1 MLPYDTPL
9 LTAIFCYAPPFV
21 DLIHQ
26 GRHTDVYRMRVDGRQ
41 VVAKVLRG
49 PYPSEDVRLGFERE
63 VRITQRVK
71 GSGIIDV
78 IAVDEFEGMP
88 RLVLDDFGAHSLAIA
103 FRHARPAPSLVVQ
116 LALQA
121 TDALAAVH
129 DAHIVHK
136 DVNPSNLVWNAD
148 TGRLALIDF
157 GISSQSDAE
166 AGPTT
171 VQELE
176 GTLRYIAPEQTGRVG
191 QRVDRR
197 SDYYSLGATLYEL
210 LAGQPPFLDEDMLAL
225 VHAHVA
231 KRPPELEHGVYRS
244 LSEVVMKLLEKR
256 PADRYQSAEGL
267 RHDLLECARL
277 IEAGEDTTFPLGTA
291 DVARDLSIPNR
302 LYGRQADLRAL
313 VSVAR
318 RAAEGEVQ
326 LGLVSGPG
334 GVGKTALVDA
344 LRRELATSRTY
355 FARGKFEQFSRDEP
369 YSALLEAFGDL
380 GAQLL
385 MLASTQLDTISV
397 RLQNGLGVS
406 GRALEDL
413 IPSLSPLLGRTAPL
427 PPLPPAEAEVRV
439 HRVLSALI
447 RAVASDKE
455 PLVLLLDDLQWAD
468 ASSLRFLD
476 ALLASDCKSLMV
488 LGTYRRAEVGP
499 EHGLTT
505 LTSKAHVEERCARID
520 LEPLQ
525 RAAVIEMLT
534 DALEPSAS
542 PIEPLADVA
551 IAKTRGNPFYLRRFL
566 RAVAREDHLFFDT
579 HARVWRWQ
587 LDAIGDYSASENVA
601 EFMASKIAELPQA
614 TQEALMAASILGD
627 RFNLEDVS
635 DLLSTSFDHVR
646 EALSAAVREELVFSF
661 RVRDGGAFQFAHDRI
676 RQAARACL
684 DDATAISWHARV
696 GRRLASEKSP
706 PLFEL
711 VHHLNR
717 ASGLL
722 SVAEQ
727 SQLAERNLEAGQRA
741 LMSVAY
747 APALNFFDSG
757 IANAPSEEVA
767 LRLHLGAAEA
777 AYLSGHRERA
787 NSEVETVLQLSADP
801 LMQAMALRIRM
812 RQAVSRGALSDAV
825 DIGIEAL
832 QRVHVDLPHAPTK
845 LAIAA
850 DMARTRM
857 RLRSTPS
864 RRIDDPELTDPVQG
878 MALELLA
885 EIAPPVYLAR
895 QDLLPLL
902 GCAMARINAEHGVNE
917 LASYGYALY
926 ALVLS
931 AFGDYSSAKDYGD
944 LAEKLG
950 ERFPSERIKGRRA
963 QLLQGFVRHWSRA
976 AADGCAP
983 LAEGFELAV
992 DAGDFVWGAFC
1003 AQMYIILSFLSGA
1016 DLRVLEPEARR
1027 YTDATAKLNQEHAIS
1042 VNECYV
1048 RATANLRHGA
1058 ANPTR
1063 LGDEAPLHSVLA
1075 SQENNTGLFNFFF
1088 VRLLLSVVYQS
1099 PEAVQLAKKTGRYI
1113 DAVPAT
1119 YCVPAF
1125 LALDVF
1131 ASTQNWAELSM
1142 AERARFLPRAAV
1154 SQARLKRWAKRTP
1167 NNHASKTHLVDA
1179 ELARV
1184 LGRKVRALAEYD
1196 SAIEAARKHGNR
1208 FDEALAGEM
1217 AARYQRSLG
1226 NARLA
1231 TAYARESAYVY
1242 GLWGAEAKATS
1253 MGVGVEASSAKPRKD
1268 PATTTRSGTVSGTQT
1283 GRGDLDAA
1291 AVAKVSHALSEH
1303 LVLDDLVRS
1312 LVRIALEIGGGTR
1325 AVLVGAG
1332 ERVEASVEAGKD
1344 AVRTTASIEDFGGIP
1359 LSVFRYVRRTQQDVL
1374 LGDAFVDGS
1383 FVQDP
1388 VIQDRRVRSVL
1399 CLPVVHQATLR
1410 AVLYVENDMLPDAFS
1425 SRQVEMLRLLTAQAA
1440 ISLENAALFANLEE
1454 SLEAQVN
1461 LTTAH
1466 SRFVPHQFLQ
1476 ALERDQIVDVQ
1487 LGDHVEK
1494 EMSILFSDIRG
1505 FTTIVENLSPAEN
1518 IAFINRYLSF
1528 MEPAIIDHGGFVDSY
1543 IGDAIMALFDG
1554 PSDDAV
1560 AAAVAMQRSLRE
1572 LNAGRPGQAP
1582 VECGIGV
1589 NTGALMLGTIGGSTS
1604 LKCGVIGDSV
1614 NLASR
1619 VEALTKHYGVPLL
1632 ISHRTRDALR
1642 SPGDWSLRHVERIIP
1657 VGTSEPVMLIEVVDA
1672 DVREGEAKK
1681 RAAAL
1686 HAEAIEQYYSQRF
1699 SGALRAFEAAQK
1711 HHPDDRVTQKY
1722 IDRCLLFMRDGV
1734 DDAWDGVIR
1743 MRTKS

>member
-1 MLPYDTPL
+1 M
-9 LTAIFCYAPPFV
+9 

-26 GRHTDVYRMRVDGRQ
+26 GRHTDVYRMRVGARQ

-49 PYPSEDVRLGFERE
+49 PYPSEEVRSSFERE
-63 VRITQRVK
+63 IRITRRVV

-78 IAVDEFEGMP
+78 VDVDEFRGMP

-103 FRHARPAPSLVVQ
+103 FRDARPAPSLVVK

-121 TDALAAVH
+121 VDALALVH
-129 DAHIVHK
+129 EAHIVHK
-136 DVNPSNLVWNAD
+136 DVNPSNLVWNAE

-191 QRVDRR
+191 QSVDRR

-210 LAGQPPFLDEDMLAL
+210 IAGRPPFLDEDMLAL

-231 KRPPELEHGVYRS
+231 IRPSALQDGVPPS
-244 LSEVVMKLLEKR
+244 LADVVMKLLKKR

-267 RHDLLECARL
+267 RHDLRECARL
-277 IEAGEDTTFPLGTA
+277 IAAKSDERFTLGSA
-291 DVARDLSIPNR
+291 DVARDLSIPSR
-302 LYGRQADLRAL
+302 LYGRQAELRAL
-313 VSVAR
+313 VAVAR
-318 RAAEGEVQ
+318 RSAEGDVQ

-334 GVGKTALVDA
+334 GVGKTALVET
-344 LRRELATSRTY
+344 LWRELATSRTN

-369 YSALLEAFGDL
+369 YSALIQAFADL
-380 GAQLL
+380 GAQQL
-385 MLASTQLDTISV
+385 MLASAPLERISA
-397 RLQNGLGVS
+397 RLQDALGVN
-406 GRALEDL
+406 GRALEEL
-413 IPSLSPLLGRTAPL
+413 VPSLSPLLGRTAPL
-427 PPLPPAEAEVRV
+427 PPLPPAEAEARV
-439 HRVLSALI
+439 HGAITALL

-476 ALLASDCKSLMV
+476 TLLASDCRNLMV

-505 LTSKAHVEERCARID
+505 LISKAHVEERCSHVD
-520 LEPLQ
+520 LEPLD
-525 RAAVIEMLT
+525 RRAVIEMLT
-534 DALEPSAS
+534 DALDPAAD
-542 PIEPLADVA
+542 PIEPLADAA

-566 RAVAREDHLFFDT
+566 RAVAREDHLSFDT
-579 HARVWRWQ
+579 QERVWRWR
-587 LDAIGDYSASENVA
+587 LDAIEGYAASENVA
-601 EFMASKIAELPQA
+601 EFMASKIAELPED
-614 TQEALMAASILGD
+614 TQEVLMAASILGD

-635 DLLSTSFDHVR
+635 DLLGAEFNETR
-646 EALSAAVREELVFSF
+646 EALAPAVVEDLVASF

-676 RQAARACL
+676 RQAARSCL
-684 DDATAISWHARV
+684 DDETATSWHARI
-696 GRRLASEKSP
+696 GRRLSSEPSP

-717 ASGLL
+717 ARGHLDA
-722 SVAEQ
+722 AERTK
-727 SQLAERNLEAGQRA
+727 LAEHNLEAGQRA

-747 APALNFFDSG
+747 APALNFFDCG
-757 IANAPSEEVA
+757 LANAPTQDVA
-767 LRLHLGAAEA
+767 LSLHLGAAEA
-777 AYLSGHRERA
+777 AYLSGHRQRA
-787 NSEVETVLQLSADP
+787 NVEIDTVLRLSDDSLA
-801 LMQAMALRIRM
+801 QAMALRIRM
-812 RQAVSRGALSDAV
+812 RQAVSAGALSDAV

-832 QRVHVDLPHAPTK
+832 GRLHVDLPHAPTK
-845 LAIAA
+845 LTIAA

-857 RLRSTPS
+857 RLRGAPL
-864 RRIDDPELTDPVQG
+864 RRIDDPELTDPIQG

-885 EIAPPVYLAR
+885 ELAPPVYLAR

-902 GCAMARINAEHGVNE
+902 GCAMARIHAEHGVGE

-931 AFGDYSSAKDYGD
+931 AFGDYTSAKDYGD
-944 LAEKLG
+944 LSEKLG
-950 ERFPSERIKGRRA
+950 ERFPSDRIKGRRA
-963 QLLQGFVRHWSRA
+963 QLLQGFVRHWSRPA
-976 AADGCAP
+976 GDGRAP

-1016 DLRVLEPEARR
+1016 DLRVLEPEGRR
-1027 YTDATAKLNQEHAIS
+1027 YTDATAKLNQEHAIA
-1042 VNECYV
+1042 VNECYG
-1048 RATANLRHGA
+1048 RATANLRRGA
-1058 ANPTR
+1058 ADPTR
-1063 LGDEAPLHSVLA
+1063 LGEEAPLHATLA

-1088 VRLLLSVVYQS
+1088 VRLFLAVVYQS
-1099 PEAVQLAKKTGRYI
+1099 PEAPELAKKAGRYI

-1119 YCVPAF
+1119 YCVPVF
-1125 LALDVF
+1125 LALEIF
-1131 ASTQNWAELSM
+1131 ASTQNWEKLSLG
-1142 AERARFLPRAAV
+1142 ERTRLLARAAV
-1154 SQARLKRWAKRTP
+1154 GQARLGRWAKRTP
-1167 NNHASKTHLVDA
+1167 SNHASKSHLVEA

-1184 LGRKVRALAEYD
+1184 TGRKVRALAEYD
-1196 SAIEAARKHGNR
+1196 SAIETARRYGNR

-1217 AARYQRSLG
+1217 AGRYQRAMG

-1231 TAYARESAYVY
+1231 VAYEREAAYAY
-1242 GLWGAEAKATS
+1242 GLWGAEAKAKS
-1253 MGVGVEASSAKPRKD
+1253 MGAYVNVAAAQGDK
-1268 PATTTRSGTVSGTQT
+1268 TTTSTSTVSSTRSKTGGTDQS
-1283 GRGDLDAA
+1283 DLDAA

-1312 LVRIALEIGGGTR
+1312 LVSIALEIGGGTR

-1332 ERVEASVEAGKD
+1332 ERVEASVEAGKE
-1344 AVRTTASIEDFGGIP
+1344 AVRSTGSIEDFGEIP
-1359 LSVFRYVRRTQQDVL
+1359 LSIFRYVQRTQQDVL
-1374 LGDAFVDGS
+1374 LSDAFAEGS
-1383 FVQDP
+1383 FVKDP
-1388 VIQDRRVRSVL
+1388 VIQEQQIRSVL

-1425 SRQVEMLRLLTAQAA
+1425 SRQVETLRLLTAQAA
-1440 ISLENAALFANLEE
+1440 ISLENAALFANLED
-1454 SLEAQVN
+1454 SLKAQVQ

-1476 ALERDQIVDVQ
+1476 ALERDQIGDVR

-1494 EMSILFSDIRG
+1494 DMSILFSDIRG
-1505 FTTIVENLSPAEN
+1505 FTTIVENLSPAES

-1554 PSDDAV
+1554 PSDNAV

-1572 LNAGRPGQAP
+1572 LNAGREGQTP
-1582 VECGIGV
+1582 VECGVGV

-1619 VEALTKHYGVPLL
+1619 VESLTKHYGVPLL
-1632 ISHRTRDALR
+1632 ISDRTRDALR
-1642 SPGDWSLRHVERIIP
+1642 SPGAWGLRHVERIVP
-1657 VGTSEPVMLIEVVDA
+1657 VGTSETVTLLEVIEA
-1672 DVREGEAKK
+1672 DVREGEAKR
-1681 RAAAL
+1681 RAATL
-1686 HAEAIEQYYSQRF
+1686 HAEAVEQYYAQRF
-1699 SGALRAFEAAQK
+1699 AGALRSFEAAHK
-1711 HHPDDRVTQKY
+1711 HHPEDRVTQKY
-1722 IDRCLLFMRDGV
+1722 IDRCVLFLRDGV

>member
-1 MLPYDTPL
+1 M
-9 LTAIFCYAPPFV
+9 

-26 GRHTDVYRMRVDGRQ
+26 GRHTDVYRMRIDGRQ

-49 PYPSEDVRLGFERE
+49 PYPSEEVRSRFERE
-63 VRITQRVK
+63 IRITQRVE
-71 GSGIIDV
+71 GSGIINV
-78 IAVDEFEGMP
+78 VAIDEFEGMP

-103 FRHARPAPSLVVQ
+103 FRNARPAPSLVVR

-121 TDALAAVH
+121 TDALASVH
-129 DAHIVHK
+129 EAHIVHK
-136 DVNPSNLVWNAD
+136 DVNPSNLVWNAETD
-148 TGRLALIDF
+148 RLALIDF

-191 QRVDRR
+191 QSVDRR

-210 LAGQPPFLDEDMLAL
+210 LAGRPPFLDEDMLAL

-231 KRPPELEHGVYRS
+231 KRPAPLQDMGGVPPS
-244 LSEVVMKLLEKR
+244 LAEVVMKLLEKS

-267 RHDLLECARL
+267 RHDLRECARL
-277 IEAGEDTTFPLGTA
+277 IEAGSDTCFPLGTA

-302 LYGRQADLRAL
+302 LYGRQAELRAL

-334 GVGKTALVDA
+334 GVGKTALVEA
-344 LRRELATSRTY
+344 LWRELATSRTQ

-369 YSALLEAFGDL
+369 YSALTKAFAGL

-385 MLASTQLDTISV
+385 MLASAPLETIRV
-397 RLQNGLGVS
+397 RLQNALGVH
-406 GRALEDL
+406 GRALEEL
-413 IPSLSPLLGRTAPL
+413 VPSLSPLLGRTAPL
-427 PPLPPAEAEVRV
+427 PPLAPAEAEVRV
-439 HRVLSALI
+439 HRALSALI

-476 ALLASDCKSLMV
+476 ALLASDCKNLMV

-505 LTSKAHVEERCARID
+505 LTSKAYVEERCTRVD
-520 LEPLQ
+520 LEPLDRQ
-525 RAAVIEMLT
+525 AVIEMLT
-534 DALEPSAS
+534 DALEPAAD

-566 RAVAREDHLFFDT
+566 RAVSREDHLSFDPR
-579 HARVWRWQ
+579 ARVWRWQ
-587 LDAIGDYSASENVA
+587 LNAIRDYAASENVA
-601 EFMASKIAELPQA
+601 EFMASKIAELPEA
-614 TQEALMAASILGD
+614 TQETLMAASILGD

-635 DLLSTSFDHVR
+635 DLLSTDLNNTR
-646 EALSAAVREELVFSF
+646 EALAAAVREELVFSF

-676 RQAARACL
+676 RQAARSCL
-684 DDATAISWHARV
+684 DDATATSWHARI
-696 GRRLASEKSP
+696 GRRLSSQKSP

-717 ASGLL
+717 ASAHL
-722 SVAEQ
+722 SEEERTK
-727 SQLAERNLEAGQRA
+727 LAEHNLEAGQRA

-757 IANAPSEEVA
+757 LANTPTREVA
-767 LRLHLGAAEA
+767 LSLHLGAAEA

-787 NSEVETVLQLSADP
+787 NVEVDTVLRLSDDSLA
-801 LMQAMALRIRM
+801 QAMALRIRM
-812 RQAVSRGALSDAV
+812 RQAVSGGALSEAV

-832 QRVHVDLPHAPTK
+832 GRLDVDLPRAPTK
-845 LAIAA
+845 LSIAA
-850 DMARTRM
+850 DMARTGL
-857 RLRSTPS
+857 RLRGTAPLS
-864 RRIDDPELTDPVQG
+864 RVDDPELTDPVQS

-902 GCAMARINAEHGVNE
+902 GCAMARIIAEHGVND

-931 AFGDYSSAKDYGD
+931 AFGDYSSARDYGD

-950 ERFPSERIKGRRA
+950 ERFPNERIKGRRA

-976 AADGCAP
+976 AKDGCAP

-1027 YTDATAKLNQEHAIS
+1027 YTDATAKLNQEHALA

-1048 RATANLRHGA
+1048 RATANLRRGA
-1058 ANPTR
+1058 SDPTR
-1063 LGDEAPLHSVLA
+1063 LGEEAPLHATLA
-1075 SQENNTGLFNFFF
+1075 AQENNTGLFNFFF
-1088 VRLLLSVVYQS
+1088 VRLFLAVVHRS
-1099 PEAVQLAKKTGRYI
+1099 PEAPELAKKAGRYI

-1125 LALDVF
+1125 LALEVF
-1131 ASTQNWAELSM
+1131 ASTQNWEQLSM
-1142 AERARFLPRAAV
+1142 AERARLLPRAAV

-1167 NNHASKTHLVDA
+1167 INHASKMHLVEA

-1184 LGRKVRALAEYD
+1184 MGRKVRALAEYD
-1196 SAIEAARKHGNR
+1196 RAIEAARKNGNR

-1217 AARYQRSLG
+1217 AARYQRAMG

-1231 TAYARESAYVY
+1231 IAYERESAYAY
-1242 GLWGAEAKATS
+1242 GLWGAEAKAMS
-1253 MGVGVEASSAKPRKD
+1253 MGVNTPSHSRTDRILTSTHSSTGGTHSSA
-1268 PATTTRSGTVSGTQT
+1268 GTGTGQ
-1283 GRGDLDAA
+1283 GDLDAE

-1312 LVRIALEIGGGTR
+1312 LVSIALEVGGGTR

-1344 AVRTTASIEDFGGIP
+1344 AVRATSSIEDFGGIP

-1374 LGDAFVDGS
+1374 LSDAFVDGA
-1383 FVQDP
+1383 FAQDP
-1388 VIQDRRVRSVL
+1388 VIRDRQIRSVL

-1440 ISLENAALFANLEE
+1440 ISLENAALFSNLEE
-1454 SLEAQVN
+1454 SLEAQVR

-1476 ALERDQIVDVQ
+1476 ALERDQIVDVR

-1505 FTTIVENLSPAEN
+1505 FTTIVENLSPAES

-1554 PSDDAV
+1554 PSDNAV
-1560 AAAVAMQRSLRE
+1560 AAAVAMQRALRE
-1572 LNAGRPGQAP
+1572 LNAGRPGQTP
-1582 VECGIGV
+1582 VECGVGV

-1619 VEALTKHYGVPLL
+1619 VESLTKHYGVPLL
-1632 ISHRTRDALR
+1632 ISNRTRDALK
-1642 SPGDWSLRHVERIIP
+1642 SPGAWGLRHVERIVP
-1657 VGTSEPVMLIEVVDA
+1657 VGTSEPVTLFEVIDA
-1672 DVREGEAKK
+1672 DIRNGEAK
-1681 RAAAL
+1681 RAAAPL
-1686 HAEAIEQYYSQRF
+1686 HAEAVDHYYSRRF
-1699 SGALRAFEAAQK
+1699 GDARRAFEAAQK

-1722 IDRCLLFMRDGV
+1722 IDRCLLFLRDGV

-1743 MRTKS
+1743 MQTKS

>member
-1 MLPYDTPL
+1 MLA
-9 LTAIFCYAPPFV
+9 AIFCYASPFV

-26 GRHTDVYRMRVDGRQ
+26 GRHTDVYRMRVGDRQ

-49 PYPSEDVRLGFERE
+49 PYPSEEVRSGFERE
-63 VRITQRVK
+63 IRITQRVV

-78 IAVDEFEGMP
+78 VEVDEFGGMP

-103 FRHARPAPSLVVQ
+103 FRHARPAPSLVVT

-121 TDALAAVH
+121 IDALAVVH
-129 DAHIVHK
+129 EAHIVHK
-136 DVNPSNLVWNAD
+136 DVNPSNLVWNAE
-148 TGRLALIDF
+148 TGRLAIIDF

-191 QRVDRR
+191 QSVDRR

-210 LAGQPPFLDEDMLAL
+210 IAGRPPFLDEDMLAL

-231 KRPPELEHGVYRS
+231 IRPPALQDIVGVPPS
-244 LSEVVMKLLEKR
+244 LADVVMKLLEKR

-267 RHDLLECARL
+267 RHDLRECAHL
-277 IEAGEDTTFPLGTA
+277 IEAESKERFPLGTA

-302 LYGRQADLRAL
+302 LYGRQAELRAL
-313 VSVAR
+313 VAVAR

-334 GVGKTALVDA
+334 GVGKTALVET
-344 LRRELATSRTY
+344 LWRELATSRTN

-369 YSALLEAFGDL
+369 YSALTQAFADL

-385 MLASTQLDTISV
+385 MLASAPLEAISA
-397 RLQNGLGVS
+397 RLQNGLGVN
-406 GRALEDL
+406 GRALEEL
-413 IPSLSPLLGRTAPL
+413 VPSLSPLLGRTAPL
-427 PPLPPAEAEVRV
+427 PPVPPAEAEARV
-439 HRVLSALI
+439 HQAISALV

-476 ALLASDCKSLMV
+476 ALLASDCKNLMV

-505 LTSKAHVEERCARID
+505 LISKGHVEARCTRVD
-520 LEPLQ
+520 LEPLD
-525 RAAVIEMLT
+525 RRAVIEMLT
-534 DALEPSAS
+534 DALDPAAD

-566 RAVAREDHLFFDT
+566 RAVAREDHLSFDT
-579 HARVWRWQ
+579 GARVWRWR
-587 LDAIGDYSASENVA
+587 LDAIGDYAASDNVA
-601 EFMASKIAELPQA
+601 EFMASKIAELPQD
-614 TQEALMAASILGD
+614 TQKALMAASILGD

-635 DLLSTSFDHVR
+635 DLLGTDFNTTR
-646 EALSAAVREELVFSF
+646 EALAAAVREDLVSSF
-661 RVRDGGAFQFAHDRI
+661 RVREGGAFQFAHDRI
-676 RQAARACL
+676 RQAARSCL
-684 DDATAISWHARV
+684 DEETATAWHARI
-696 GRRLASEKSP
+696 GRRLSSESSP
-706 PLFEL
+706 SLFEL
-711 VHHLNR
+711 VHHLNH
-717 ASGLL
+717 ASEHL
-722 SVAEQ
+722 SA
-727 SQLAERNLEAGQRA
+727 AERTMLAAHNLEAGQRA

-747 APALNFFDSG
+747 APALNFFDYG
-757 IANAPSEEVA
+757 LANAPTQEVA
-767 LRLHLGAAEA
+767 LSLHLGAAEA

-787 NSEVETVLQLSADP
+787 NLEIDTVLRLSDDSLA
-801 LMQAMALRIRM
+801 QAMALRIRM
-812 RQAVSRGALSDAV
+812 RQAVSGGALSEAV

-832 QRVHVDLPHAPTK
+832 GRLHVDLPHAPTK
-845 LAIAA
+845 LSIAA
-850 DMARTRM
+850 DMARTRV
-857 RLRSTPS
+857 RLRSKP
-864 RRIDDPELTDPVQG
+864 RGRIDDPQLTDRIQG

-885 EIAPPVYLAR
+885 ELAPPVYLAR

-902 GCAMARINAEHGVNE
+902 GCAMARIHAEHGVNE

-931 AFGDYSSAKDYGD
+931 AFGDYASAKEYGD
-944 LAEKLG
+944 LSEKLG
-950 ERFPSERIKGRRA
+950 ERFPSDRIKARRA
-963 QLLQGFVRHWSRA
+963 QLLQGFVRHWSQA
-976 AADGCAP
+976 ASDGCAP

-1016 DLRVLEPEARR
+1016 DLRVLEPEGRR
-1027 YTDATAKLNQEHAIS
+1027 YTDATAKLNQEHAIA
-1042 VNECYV
+1042 VNECYA

-1058 ANPTR
+1058 PDPTR
-1063 LGDEAPLHSVLA
+1063 LGDEEPLHATLA
-1075 SQENNTGLFNFFF
+1075 AQENNTGLFNFFF
-1088 VRLLLSVVYQS
+1088 VRLFLSVVHQS
-1099 PEAVQLAKKTGRYI
+1099 PEAPELAKKAGRYI

-1125 LALDVF
+1125 LAFEVF
-1131 ASTQNWAELSM
+1131 ASTQNWEELSM
-1142 AERARFLPRAAV
+1142 AERARLLPRAAV

-1167 NNHASKTHLVDA
+1167 SNHASKTHLVDA

-1184 LGRKVRALAEYD
+1184 MGRKVRALSEYD
-1196 SAIEAARKHGNR
+1196 KAIEAGRKHGNR

-1217 AARYQRSLG
+1217 AGRYQRAMG
-1226 NARLA
+1226 NTRLA
-1231 TAYARESAYVY
+1231 IAYEREAAYAY
-1242 GLWGAEAKATS
+1242 GLWGAEAKALS
-1253 MGVGVEASSAKPRKD
+1253 MGVGVKVAPSARSDK
-1268 PATTTRSGTVSGTQT
+1268 TTTATVSGTRSDTAT
-1283 GRGDLDAA
+1283 GQGDLDAA

-1312 LVRIALEIGGGTR
+1312 LVSIALEIGGGTR

-1344 AVRTTASIEDFGGIP
+1344 AVRAAGSIEDFGGIP
-1359 LSVFRYVRRTQQDVL
+1359 LSIFRYVQRTQQDVL
-1374 LGDAFVDGS
+1374 LSDASTQGS
-1383 FVQDP
+1383 FTQDP
-1388 VIQDRRVRSVL
+1388 VIQDRQIRSVL

-1425 SRQVEMLRLLTAQAA
+1425 SRQVETLRLLTAQAA
-1440 ISLENAALFANLEE
+1440 ISLENAALFSNLEE
-1454 SLEAQVN
+1454 SLKAQVQ

-1476 ALERDQIVDVQ
+1476 ALERDQIVDVR

-1505 FTTIVENLSPAEN
+1505 FTTIVENLSPAES

-1554 PSDDAV
+1554 PSDNAV
-1560 AAAVAMQRSLRE
+1560 AAAVAMQRALRE
-1572 LNAGRPGQAP
+1572 LNEGREGQTP
-1582 VECGIGV
+1582 VECGVGV

-1619 VEALTKHYGVPLL
+1619 VESLTKHYGVPLL
-1632 ISHRTRDALR
+1632 ISDRTRDALR
-1642 SPGDWSLRHVERIIP
+1642 SPGAWGLRHVERIVP
-1657 VGTSEPVMLIEVVDA
+1657 VGTSEPVTLFEVIDA
-1672 DVREGEAKK
+1672 DVREGEAKR
-1681 RAAAL
+1681 RAATL
-1686 HAEAIEQYYSQRF
+1686 HAEAVEQYYSRRF
-1699 SGALRAFEAAQK
+1699 AGALRAFEAAQK
-1711 HHPDDRVTQKY
+1711 HHPEDRVTQKY
-1722 IDRCLLFMRDGV
+1722 IDRCLLFLRDGA
-1734 DDAWDGVIR
+1734 DDDWDGVIR